1 MEGISSL
8 QERSQLTFL
17 ALTSS
22 PELRFAAYGGF
33 LLLDDQDRV
42 VDIHS
47 VEQGPNSHMSLG
59 FSEPRPWRAEFT
71 KQLDDAGRF
80 QPVTLPELL
89 RAGATQ
95 FCWLSP
101 GEVLTVGPENWVPA
115 SSGGFLYKRGN
126 DLPPIY
132 FPVEYGVSEND
143 IHVTDVMKRPRRPRV
158 GCCMQ

>member
-1 MEGISSL
+1 MSV
-8 QERSQLTFL
+8 
-17 ALTSS
+17 
-22 PELRFAAYGGF
+22 
-33 LLLDDQDRV
+33 LLLQ

-101 GEVLTVGPENWVPA
+101 GARMMREGRARKVFVPG
-115 SSGGFLYKRGN
+115 SSCLQAFEHNAFLSQAR
-126 DLPPIY
+126 
-132 FPVEYGVSEND
+132 
-143 IHVTDVMKRPRRPRV
+143 
-158 GCCMQ
+158 C